1 MDNAQDDYIE
11 ALILH
16 RMWYSHKFCKTAT
29 KVTTRLK
36 AINYKKDKLD
46 MLKGN
51 IQIRVI
57 AFGWEEFENQWF
69 KDGRQKSIP
78 ELERCLKDIIK
89 KTRGR

>member
-1 MDNAQDDYIE
+1 MDDAQENYIE

-16 RMWYSHKFCKTAT
+16 RMWYSHKFCNTSTEVT
-29 KVTTRLK
+29 KRLK
-36 AINYKKDKLD
+36 ALIFNKDKLD
-46 MLKGN
+46 MLKYN

-57 AFGWEEFENQWF
+57 AFGWGEFKTQWS
-69 KDGRQKSIP
+69 KDGRHKSIP